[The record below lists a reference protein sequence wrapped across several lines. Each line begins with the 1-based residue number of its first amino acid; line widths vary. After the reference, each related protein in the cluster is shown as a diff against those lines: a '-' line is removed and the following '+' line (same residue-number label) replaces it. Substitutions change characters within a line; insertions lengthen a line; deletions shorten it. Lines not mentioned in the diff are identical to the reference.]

1 MTSNYVQT
9 APVAIAAD
17 LAPSKPGTA
26 KGPAAS
32 LSRARA
38 VASNWQPA
46 VEIQE
51 TSAFIYVQLQLPGFE
66 RDEIE
71 VQAFE
76 TAIVVRGGHFSSY
89 GSSRGCVLSSEFCY
103 GSFER
108 IVQLPQAIVVA
119 QVQAELR
126 DGLLTVSLAKH

>member
-9 APVAIAAD
+9 APVAIAAG
-17 LAPSKPGTA
+17 LTHSEPGTA
-26 KGPAAS
+26 KESAAS
-32 LSRARA
+32 IGKAQAAALD
-38 VASNWQPA
+38 WQPA

-51 TSAFIYVQLQLPGFE
+51 TAAFIYVQLQLPGFE

-108 IVQLPQAIVVA
+108 IVQLPQAIVIA

-126 DGLLTVSLAKH
+126 DGLLTVSLSKR